1 MVLLGKRPA
10 QLLLYEVADPL
21 HPRLLC
27 RITGTSA
34 HIFTGDT
41 ITYLRPAGSGTE
53 VVLRSLGSGNES
65 VVTSIPKAGI
75 EGSYYG
81 PTAWAA
87 DGTITATTI
96 PPADT
101 SNQPQSQV
109 WLFSQRYT
117 GMLYS
122 YPYPLTGC
130 ICRFGVPQPTLA
142 LSPDGQYLVAGHPIG
157 KGSTPLVVYRLSDK
171 TQVMNFDP
179 NLGSAFWGRTGHQLF
194 LSGSSPTQT
203 WTPESGVTPLSGA
216 TRWSYLPGLS
226 PDGKQVAFTAYTG
239 PGENQLRVYSYD
251 VPTDTT
257 RTLVDRSRSQVLF
270 VKSGWVWYLEEA
282 ACDTSRPLPGCG
294 PWGTAPSG
302 KVFAM
307 NLTSGTESEVVFA
320 PSEGVQMD
328 FGTYAFAPGE
338 FWPNS

>member
-1 MVLLGKRPA
+1 MVLLGRRPA
-10 QLLLYEVADPL
+10 QLVLYEVADPL

-41 ITYLRPAGSGTE
+41 ITYLRTAGSGTE

-81 PTAWAA
+81 PTAWYA
-87 DGTITATTI
+87 DGSLSATTLT
-96 PPADT
+96 PERTGTDK
-101 SNQPQSQV
+101 SEV
-109 WLFSQRYT
+109 WLFSQRYA

-122 YPYPLTGC
+122 YLYPVFGC

-142 LSPDGQYLVAGHPIG
+142 LSPDAQYLVAGFPTG
-157 KGSTPLVVYRLSDK
+157 KGSTPLVVYRLSDR
-171 TQVMNFDP
+171 TQVMTFDA

-194 LSGSSPTQT
+194 LSGYSPTQS
-203 WTPESGVTPLSGA
+203 WTPESGLTPLSGA
-216 TRWSYLPGLS
+216 SRWSYLAGLS
-226 PDGKQVAFTAYTG
+226 PDGKQVAYTAYAG
-239 PGENQLRVYSYD
+239 PGDTQLRVYSYD

-257 RTLVDRSRSQVLF
+257 RMLLDRSRSQVLF
-270 VKSGWVWYLEEA
+270 VKSGWVWYLEEV
-282 ACDTSRPLPGCG
+282 ACDTSRPSPGCG

-320 PSEGVQMD
+320 PGEGVQMD